1 MLETICETMVEA
13 YRRNWIT
20 SRDGNVSIRHHDR
33 DHFYITPSGV
43 RKQTLQPDQFKRI
56 GITTGINSGVGQG
69 IYWHLWRELEYT
81 DISSSLKPSGEIPLH
96 FGLQKEMGKHKN
108 DVRVV
113 MHFHPTYCVA
123 AMHAGIDLSSMV
135 KDFPELSRYTKVAPN
150 VGDVPPISQELADQC
165 FEKLELDSQGNIQY
179 DIVGIKGHGVVAIDT
194 SPWRAFEHIE
204 RLEHI
209 CQIVLASRQIQQ
221 SKSVDSIAC
230 VDASRSSSK
239 IKAEDFGVP
248 PEFAE
253 RAENYAQWSIAKA
266 KEFYVKLASTG
277 IDPRPATDPEKY
289 LPGARAAAEA
299 VAKGI
304 AACIRESKLT

>member
-43 RKQTLQPDQFKRI
+43 RKQTMQPDQFKKI
-56 GITTGINSGVGQG
+56 KINRSIHSGWGTVDFL
-69 IYWHLWRELEYT
+69 YAWEELEYT
-81 DISSSLKPSGEIPLH
+81 DISARLRPSGEIPLH
-96 FGLQKEMGKHKN
+96 FGLQRELGQHSN

-123 AMHAGIDLSSMV
+123 AMHAGVDLSTV
-135 KDFPELSRYTKVAPN
+135 VNDFPELSRYTRVAPN
-150 VGDVPPISQELADQC
+150 VPDVPPISQELADRC
-165 FEKLELDSQGNIQY
+165 HENLKLDKNGNIAY

-209 CQIVLASRQIQQ
+209 CKIVLASGKHTQ
-221 SKSVDSIAC
+221 
-230 VDASRSSSK
+230 
-239 IKAEDFGVP
+239 
-248 PEFAE
+248 
-253 RAENYAQWSIAKA
+253 
-266 KEFYVKLASTG
+266 
-277 IDPRPATDPEKY
+277 
-289 LPGARAAAEA
+289 
-299 VAKGI
+299 
-304 AACIRESKLT
+304 